1 MKKTF
6 KNSKKQKTT
15 KSNNFISDDK
25 LKPLSPS
32 LRLKKRFIKIK
43 IESDKQ
49 FDFKTLSENL
59 NQQMILF
66 LGAVEF
72 SKSGIWILR
81 DKFDDKKQELVLKVS
96 TKLKDR
102 LIGVLS
108 LIQNISNTDVNIHIL
123 NVSGTLKSLEKNLN
137 KNK

>member
-6 KNSKKQKTT
+6 KNSKKQKIT

-108 LIQNISNTDVNIHIL
+108 LIQNISNADVNIHIL

>member
-6 KNSKKQKTT
+6 KNSKKQKIT

-59 NQQMILF
+59 NQQIILF

-108 LIQNISNTDVNIHIL
+108 LIQNISNADVNIHIL